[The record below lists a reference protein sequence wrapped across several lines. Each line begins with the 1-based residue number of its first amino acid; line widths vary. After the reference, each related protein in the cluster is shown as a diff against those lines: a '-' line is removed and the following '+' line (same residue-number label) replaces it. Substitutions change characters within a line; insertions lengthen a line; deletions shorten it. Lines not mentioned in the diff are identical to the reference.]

1 MAHYGVDQ
9 VQFQNTFPGKLA
21 TQKLAM
27 NDSSNFSAASGTPS
41 DLTQGLPTKAELE
54 QTLQRLVRRVA
65 MMLQAE
71 KCVFLLHDR
80 ERNELVARPPALGL
94 TLNQVRTFRL
104 PSDRGISATAF
115 NNCEPVIA
123 QQVDLS
129 DEVDAA
135 WMQRFEVRNLIVYP
149 LIMER
154 RDDQERV
161 VEHTT
166 LGVLHVINKRGK
178 DKFTG
183 EDLHLLSVMARQ
195 VTAVIASAQIYLT
208 LNQEREQLQA
218 TLQSLTAGVLMVE
231 SSGEISLVNPAARQ
245 ICGLIHQDAIGR
257 RYDEVISRQ
266 PILDILKAA
275 LKTGE
280 ETHTEIELVIPEL
293 GHEPRIFQGQT
304 TMVHVDGGGLATV
317 MGIVVVFNDITEI
330 RNVERMKTAFVSMVS
345 HELRTPLT
353 SIKGFISTLIQDT
366 DNYYDTETRTEFYEI
381 IDSECDRL
389 RRLIE
394 DLLNVSRIESGRSLQ
409 MKWTTFSPFP
419 IIEKVIQAQ
428 RAFANKHTFT
438 LTVHDPIPDIL
449 GDADKLD
456 QIMTNLISNAIK
468 YSPSGGDITVTVGL
482 MEDRLRVEV
491 HDQGIGIAA
500 DKLPR
505 IFEKF
510 ERVDNADTRQAGGTG
525 IGLYLVRHLVERHD
539 GWVWAESELGKGTTF
554 IFEIPLRSRK
564 ALKEIEELG
573 L

>member
-1 MAHYGVDQ
+1 
-9 VQFQNTFPGKLA
+9 
-21 TQKLAM
+21 M
-27 NDSSNFSAASGTPS
+27 NDSSNFSE
-41 DLTQGLPTKAELE
+41 GLPSKAELE

-80 ERNELVARPPALGL
+80 ERNELAARPPALGL

-104 PSDRGISATAF
+104 PADHGVSATAF
-115 NNCEPVIA
+115 TTREPVIV
-123 QQVDLS
+123 QQVETCDPI
-129 DEVDAA
+129 DAA
-135 WMQRFEVRNLIVYP
+135 WMRRFDVRNLIVYP
-149 LIMER
+149 LVMER

-161 VEHTT
+161 VDHIV

-178 DKFTG
+178 DTFTE

-245 ICGLIHQDAIGR
+245 ICGLIQQNAIGR

-266 PILDILKAA
+266 PILDILRAA

-304 TMVHVDGGGLATV
+304 TMVHADGEGLTTV

-366 DNYYDTETRTEFYEI
+366 DNYYDPATRTEFYEI

-409 MKWTTFSPFP
+409 MKWTTFAPLP

-428 RAFANKHTFT
+428 HSFTDKHRIT
-438 LTVHDPIPDIL
+438 LTVDGSIPEIL

-468 YSPSGGDITVTVGL
+468 YSPGGGDITITVSL
-482 MEDRLRVEV
+482 IEDRLRVEV
-491 HDQGIGIAA
+491 QDQGIGIPAE
-500 DKLPR
+500 KLPR

-539 GWVWAESELGKGTTF
+539 GWVWAESALGQGTRF
-554 IFEIPLRSRK
+554 IFEMPLRPHK
-564 ALKEIEELG
+564 AVQELEDLG
-573 L
+573 SGEPTS